1 MFPDKIVFPLFLYY
15 DEAEMGNHLGS
26 HSGVHKMG
34 CVYYSVAAVPP
45 EYLSSFNNIFVAFLF
60 HSADRGQSKIN
71 NKKMFAAL
79 IKELIDIQENSILLS
94 TNVTIYFTLGL
105 VLGDNLG
112 LNSILG
118 FVESIS
124 ANFYC
129 RICYLP
135 KSDLQNLLKELKLI
149 MKIIL
154 IRLMF
159 Q

>member
-1 MFPDKIVFPLFLYY
+1 
-15 DEAEMGNHLGS
+15 
-26 HSGVHKMG
+26 MG
-34 CVYYSVAAVPP
+34 CVYYSVVALPP
-45 EYLSSFNNIFVAFLF
+45 EYLSSLNNIFVAFLF
-60 HSADRGQSKIN
+60 HSADREQSKIN

-79 IKELIDIQENSILLS
+79 IKKLIDLQENGIVLS

-112 LNSILG
+112 LNLILG
-118 FVESIS
+118 FVESFS

-135 KSDLQNLLKELKLI
+135 KSDLHNLLKESKLI